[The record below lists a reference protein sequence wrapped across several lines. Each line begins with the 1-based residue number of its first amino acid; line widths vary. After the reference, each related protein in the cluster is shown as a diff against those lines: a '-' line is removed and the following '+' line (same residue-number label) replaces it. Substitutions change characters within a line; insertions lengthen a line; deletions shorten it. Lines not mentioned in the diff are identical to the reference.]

1 MDSDKHRYTVRMAEN
16 QSEVIAAQRLRYR
29 VFVEEL
35 GGNGTLVD
43 HQNRLERDE
52 FDEFAKHLILID
64 NDLPD
69 DDPDRVV
76 GAYRLMTSEDARR
89 AGRFYSASEYD
100 LKPLIDSGRKLL
112 ELGRSCLLPEQRG
125 GTAMHRMWAT
135 LAGFV
140 LSEGCEIL
148 FGVASFHGTDAEALA
163 EPLSALYHKHLAPED
178 IRVRAL
184 PPNRIEMNRV
194 PLEQID
200 SARALK
206 ATPALIKAYL
216 RLGGFVGDGAWLDRE
231 FNTIDVCLMVDTG
244 RMNPRRKAKYTGD

>member
-1 MDSDKHRYTVRMAEN
+1 MSSDRYRFQVRMAN
-16 QSEVIAAQRLRYR
+16 TPSEVIAAQRLRYR

-35 GGNGTLVD
+35 GGDGRLVD
-43 HQNRLERDE
+43 HENRLERDE
-52 FDEFAKHLILID
+52 FDEFARHLILID
-64 NDLPD
+64 TEVDD

-76 GAYRLMTSEDARR
+76 GAYRLMTSDDAKR

-100 LKPLIDSGRKLL
+100 LQPLISSGRKLL

-135 LAGFV
+135 LAEFV

-148 FGVASFHGTDAEALA
+148 FGVASFHGTDAEKLA

-184 PPNRIEMNRV
+184 PPHRIEMNRI
-194 PLEQID
+194 PADQID
-200 SARALK
+200 AIRAMK

-216 RLGGFVGDGAWLDRE
+216 RLGGFVGDGAYVDHE
-231 FNTIDVCLMVDTG
+231 FNTIDVCLMVDTT
-244 RMNPRRKAKYTGD
+244 RMNARRKAMYTGN